1 MEQYRPLEGMELTQI
16 EYIHFLHSVMKGDES
31 LKGRFSSIGKWW
43 RYKGL
48 VKQLGNLFGEI
59 WVTIPPEVRDRINSL
74 WAEQELVVQ
83 NKNRPIGYT
92 NGDMLYI
99 PKSSLMYMAQDL
111 QKERCSM
118 CFGGH
123 QDRKDCKF
131 RRAMLG
137 LALPDLRREEK
148 RCGKCVGHIFDWG
161 NDNV

>member
-16 EYIHFLHSVMKGDES
+16 EYIHFLHSVMKDDDS
-31 LKGRFSSIGKWW
+31 LKSRFSSIGKWW
-43 RYKGL
+43 RYRGI
-48 VKQLGNLFGEI
+48 VKQLGNLCGDI
-59 WVTIPPEVRDRINSL
+59 WGTIPPDVRDRINML

-92 NGDMLYI
+92 NGDMIYI
-99 PKSSLMYMAQDL
+99 PKSALMCMAQDL

>member
-1 MEQYRPLEGMELTQI
+1 MSEYRPIEGMELEQI
-16 EYIHFLHSVMKGDES
+16 EYIHFIYSVIKDNDT

-43 RYKGL
+43 CYRGV
-48 VKQLGNLFGEI
+48 VKQLGNLFKEL
-59 WVTIPPEVRDRINSL
+59 WETIPPETRNRINAM
-74 WAEQELVVQ
+74 WAEQEFVVQ
-83 NKNRPIGYT
+83 NKNRPIGYV

-131 RRAMLG
+131 RRAMLD
-137 LALPDLRREEK
+137 LSLPDLRREEK
-148 RCGKCVGHIFDWG
+148 RSGKCVGHIFDWG
-161 NDNV
+161 K

>member
-1 MEQYRPLEGMELTQI
+1 MEQYRPIEGMELTQI
-16 EYIHFLHSVMKGDES
+16 EYIHFLHSVMKDDDS

-43 RYKGL
+43 RYRGI
-48 VKQLGNLFGEI
+48 VKQLGNLFGDI
-59 WVTIPPEVRDRINSL
+59 WGTIPPDVRDRINML

-83 NKNRPIGYT
+83 NKNRPIGYS

-123 QDRKDCKF
+123 QD
-131 RRAMLG
+131 
-137 LALPDLRREEK
+137 
-148 RCGKCVGHIFDWG
+148 
-161 NDNV
+161 